1 MLSNTGNEN
10 GERGVEHQRVTVI
23 QLLYN
28 HETSAVSIGVENVPI
43 ALAQMMVHEAAVQ
56 LDIMRRQA
64 ATMEMMKQHA
74 SAAATQQIL
83 EDIKKRR

>member
-1 MLSNTGNEN
+1 MVDNGN

-23 QLLYN
+23 QLTFN
-28 HETSAVSIGVENVPI
+28 HTTGVVSIGVENAPI

-64 ATMEMMKQHA
+64 ATMEMLQQRT

-83 EDIKKRR
+83 EDIKKRGR